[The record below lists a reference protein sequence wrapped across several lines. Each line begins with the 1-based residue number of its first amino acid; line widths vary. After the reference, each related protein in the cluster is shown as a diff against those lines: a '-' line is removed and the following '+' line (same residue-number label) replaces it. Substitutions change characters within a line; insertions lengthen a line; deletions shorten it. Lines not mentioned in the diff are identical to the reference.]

1 MSYFPCDIPY
11 MSEEELEENGI
22 KIPKD
27 DKFETYWNTVEKAT
41 ELADKLKM
49 EIAEAN
55 EWDTALAIVDEEL
68 RPILAGLQLIDMKDE
83 ARKARLK
90 ELAEEDWI
98 PVNKDMPVEHDSV
111 FTRFHGTDKW
121 RDGMWL
127 KSSAKVLVTVEFE
140 DGTRL
145 TETAKTID
153 GKWATE
159 NRIRKRKVIAWKKM
173 PKEYKGK

>member
-1 MSYFPCDIPY
+1 MSDLISKQAAVELAMKYCPDDDGTVQCDGDIRGLID
-11 MSEEELEENGI
+11 ELENL
-22 KIPKD
+22 PP
-27 DKFETYWNTVEKAT
+27 AQ
-41 ELADKLKM
+41 
-49 EIAEAN
+49 
-55 EWDTALAIVDEEL
+55 
-68 RPILAGLQLIDMKDE
+68 P
-83 ARKARLK
+83 
-90 ELAEEDWI
+90 EEDWI
-98 PVNKDMPVEHDSV
+98 PVDKDMPVEYDSV
-111 FTRFHGTDKW
+111 FERFHGTDKW

-173 PKEYKGK
+173 PKEYKG

>member
-1 MSYFPCDIPY
+1 MRLIDADVLKQHI
-11 MSEEELEENGI
+11 
-22 KIPKD
+22 
-27 DKFETYWNTVEKAT
+27 
-41 ELADKLKM
+41 DKLP
-49 EIAEAN
+49 
-55 EWDTALAIVDEEL
+55 ALPDGNF
-68 RPILAGLQLIDMKDE
+68 AGNHSALKALINMQPTVQL
-83 ARKARLK
+83 
-90 ELAEEDWI
+90 EEDWI
-98 PVNKDMPVEHDSV
+98 PVSKDMPDEYDSV
-111 FTRFHGTDKW
+111 FTRFYGTDKW

>member
-1 MSYFPCDIPY
+1 M
-11 MSEEELEENGI
+11 
-22 KIPKD
+22 
-27 DKFETYWNTVEKAT
+27 
-41 ELADKLKM
+41 
-49 EIAEAN
+49 AE
-55 EWDTALAIVDEEL
+55 
-68 RPILAGLQLIDMKDE
+68 LIDMQDVI
-83 ARKARLK
+83 
-90 ELAEEDWI
+90 ELAMKYCPDDDGTVQCDGDIRELIDELENLPPAQPEEDWI
-98 PVNKDMPVEHDSV
+98 PVDKDMPDEYDSV
-111 FTRFHGTDKW
+111 FTRFYGTDKW

-159 NRIRKRKVIAWKKM
+159 NHIRKRTVVAWKKM

>member
-1 MSYFPCDIPY
+1 MRLIDADVLKQNI
-11 MSEEELEENGI
+11 
-22 KIPKD
+22 
-27 DKFETYWNTVEKAT
+27 
-41 ELADKLKM
+41 DKLP
-49 EIAEAN
+49 
-55 EWDTALAIVDEEL
+55 ALPDGNF
-68 RPILAGLQLIDMKDE
+68 AGNHSALKALINMQPTVQP
-83 ARKARLK
+83 
-90 ELAEEDWI
+90 EEDWI
-98 PVNKDMPVEHDSV
+98 PVGKDMPDEYDSV
-111 FTRFHGTDKW
+111 FTRFYGTDKW

-159 NRIRKRKVIAWKKM
+159 NHIRKRTVVAWKKM

>member
-1 MSYFPCDIPY
+1 MI
-11 MSEEELEENGI
+11 EELKKLLKRAEESL
-22 KIPKD
+22 PKG
-27 DKFETYWNTVEKAT
+27 EKLC
-41 ELADKLKM
+41 ELIVPAELVR
-49 EIAEAN
+49 EIISAQ
-55 EWDTALAIVDEEL
+55 
-68 RPILAGLQLIDMKDE
+68 P
-83 ARKARLK
+83 
-90 ELAEEDWI
+90 EEDWI
-98 PVNKDMPVEHDSV
+98 PVDKDMPDEYDSI

-159 NRIRKRKVIAWKKM
+159 NRIRKRKVVAWKKM

>member
-1 MSYFPCDIPY
+1 MRLIDADVLKQHI
-11 MSEEELEENGI
+11 
-22 KIPKD
+22 
-27 DKFETYWNTVEKAT
+27 
-41 ELADKLKM
+41 DKLP
-49 EIAEAN
+49 
-55 EWDTALAIVDEEL
+55 ALPDGNF
-68 RPILAGLQLIDMKDE
+68 AGNHSALKALINMQPTVQL
-83 ARKARLK
+83 
-90 ELAEEDWI
+90 EEDWI
-98 PVNKDMPVEHDSV
+98 PVSKDMPVEYDSV
-111 FTRFHGTDKW
+111 FTRFYGTDKW

-140 DGTRL
+140 DGTRR

>member
-1 MSYFPCDIPY
+1 MRLIDADVLKQHI
-11 MSEEELEENGI
+11 
-22 KIPKD
+22 
-27 DKFETYWNTVEKAT
+27 
-41 ELADKLKM
+41 DKLP
-49 EIAEAN
+49 
-55 EWDTALAIVDEEL
+55 ALTDGNF
-68 RPILAGLQLIDMKDE
+68 AGNHSALKALINMQPTVQP
-83 ARKARLK
+83 
-90 ELAEEDWI
+90 EEDWI
-98 PVNKDMPVEHDSV
+98 SVSKDMPDEYDSV
-111 FTRFHGTDKW
+111 FTKFHGTDKW

>member
-1 MSYFPCDIPY
+1 MRLIDADVLKQHI
-11 MSEEELEENGI
+11 
-22 KIPKD
+22 
-27 DKFETYWNTVEKAT
+27 
-41 ELADKLKM
+41 DKLP
-49 EIAEAN
+49 
-55 EWDTALAIVDEEL
+55 ALPDGNF
-68 RPILAGLQLIDMKDE
+68 AGNHSALKALINMQPTVQL
-83 ARKARLK
+83 
-90 ELAEEDWI
+90 EEDWI
-98 PVNKDMPVEHDSV
+98 PVSKDMPVEYDSV
-111 FTRFHGTDKW
+111 FTRFYGTDKW

-159 NRIRKRKVIAWKKM
+159 NRIRKRKVIAWQKM

>member
-1 MSYFPCDIPY
+1 MDKQWKEYQKGDLISRDQTINTIKNVSIGYDMSPFVIDRRTDAEKYADW
-11 MSEEELEENGI
+11 LEMNKVI
-22 KIPKD
+22 FQSI
-27 DKFETYWNTVEKAT
+27 VEKVPPVQ
-41 ELADKLKM
+41 
-49 EIAEAN
+49 AE
-55 EWDTALAIVDEEL
+55 D
-68 RPILAGLQLIDMKDE
+68 
-83 ARKARLK
+83 
-90 ELAEEDWI
+90 DWI
-98 PVNKDMPVEHDSV
+98 PVSKDMPVEYDSV

-173 PKEYKGK
+173 PKEYKG

>member
-1 MSYFPCDIPY
+1 
-11 MSEEELEENGI
+11 
-22 KIPKD
+22 
-27 DKFETYWNTVEKAT
+27 
-41 ELADKLKM
+41 M
-49 EIAEAN
+49 EIKEAISRI
-55 EWDTALAIVDEEL
+55 EGILDPYPCAPSFSVETCKALEMAIDAL
-68 RPILAGLQLIDMKDE
+68 
-83 ARKARLK
+83 KAQQK
-90 ELAEEDWI
+90 EDWI
-98 PVNKDMPVEHDSV
+98 PIGKDMPDEYDSV
-111 FTRFHGTDKW
+111 FTRFCGTDKW

-159 NRIRKRKVIAWKKM
+159 NYIRKRKVVAWQKM

>member
-1 MSYFPCDIPY
+1 MSDLISIQAAVELAMKYCPDDDGTVQCDGDIRGLID
-11 MSEEELEENGI
+11 ELENL
-22 KIPKD
+22 PP
-27 DKFETYWNTVEKAT
+27 AQ
-41 ELADKLKM
+41 
-49 EIAEAN
+49 
-55 EWDTALAIVDEEL
+55 
-68 RPILAGLQLIDMKDE
+68 P
-83 ARKARLK
+83 
-90 ELAEEDWI
+90 EEDWI
-98 PVNKDMPVEHDSV
+98 PVDKDMPDEYDSV

-127 KSSAKVLVTVEFE
+127 KSSARVLVTVEFE

-173 PKEYKGK
+173 PEEYKGK

>member
-1 MSYFPCDIPY
+1 MMIFAVA
-11 MSEEELEENGI
+11 EEGRKGEPMRLI
-22 KIPKD
+22 DADVLKQHI
-27 DKFETYWNTVEKAT
+27 
-41 ELADKLKM
+41 DKLP
-49 EIAEAN
+49 
-55 EWDTALAIVDEEL
+55 ALPDGNF
-68 RPILAGLQLIDMKDE
+68 AGNHSALKALINMQPTVQL
-83 ARKARLK
+83 
-90 ELAEEDWI
+90 EEDWI
-98 PVNKDMPVEHDSV
+98 PVSKDMPVEYDSV
-111 FTRFHGTDKW
+111 FTRFYGTDKW

-159 NRIRKRKVIAWKKM
+159 NRIRKRKVIAWQKM

>member
-1 MSYFPCDIPY
+1 MGLIDADVLKQHI
-11 MSEEELEENGI
+11 
-22 KIPKD
+22 
-27 DKFETYWNTVEKAT
+27 
-41 ELADKLKM
+41 DKLP
-49 EIAEAN
+49 
-55 EWDTALAIVDEEL
+55 ALPDGNF
-68 RPILAGLQLIDMKDE
+68 AGNHSALKALINMQPTVQP
-83 ARKARLK
+83 
-90 ELAEEDWI
+90 EEDWI
-98 PVNKDMPVEHDSV
+98 PVSKDMPDEYDSV
-111 FTRFHGTDKW
+111 FTKFHGTDKW

-159 NRIRKRKVIAWKKM
+159 NRIRKRKVIAWQKM

>member
-1 MSYFPCDIPY
+1 MI
-11 MSEEELEENGI
+11 EELKKLLKSAEESL
-22 KIPKD
+22 PKG
-27 DKFETYWNTVEKAT
+27 EKLS
-41 ELADKLKM
+41 ELLVPAELVR
-49 EIAEAN
+49 EIISAQ
-55 EWDTALAIVDEEL
+55 
-68 RPILAGLQLIDMKDE
+68 P
-83 ARKARLK
+83 
-90 ELAEEDWI
+90 EEDWI
-98 PVNKDMPVEHDSV
+98 PVDKDMPDEYDSV
-111 FTRFHGTDKW
+111 FTRFYGTDKW

-159 NRIRKRKVIAWKKM
+159 NHIRKRTVLAWKKM